1 MEYTIYKVLPGNTLW
16 GIANFFGTEVEDIIE
31 LNNLK
36 EPELIYPD
44 MELKIPV
51 RSPKAPRYYAVR
63 PEDTLFTIA
72 SRYAI
77 DVNHLAKINNLA
89 NPNIIYPGQILML
102 RR

>member
-36 EPELIYPD
+36 EPGLIYPD

>member
-1 MEYTIYKVLPGNTLW
+1 MEYVLYTVLPGNTLW
-16 GIANFFGTEVEDIIE
+16 GIANFFGTEVEDIIA
-31 LNNLK
+31 LNELK

-44 MELKIPV
+44 MVLKIPV

-77 DVNHLAKINNLA
+77 DVNHLAKLNNLA
-89 NPNIIYPGQILML
+89 NPNVIYPGQILML
-102 RR
+102 RK